1 MIAQFQAN
9 IAFQTSIII
18 ASLLDKYF
26 KDMSIKYVKKNDAT
40 MWTFV
45 NIIR

>member
-1 MIAQFQAN
+1 MIAQFQAH

-18 ASLLDKYF
+18 ACLSDKYF